1 MTNRALRKQIR
12 EASFEEIL
20 RLWRFSPIGSP
31 VFEGPVGDLL
41 TARYAAMRSSLS
53 DAEWTALSKRVGWD
67 NLPNHTH

>member
-1 MTNRALRKQIR
+1 MTSRALRKQIR

-31 VFEGPVGDLL
+31 FFEGPVGDLL

-53 DAEWTALSKRVGWD
+53 PAEWTALSKSVGWD
-67 NLPNHTH
+67 NPSNLS